1 MTGDSDSKSV
11 RDTDATGEF
20 FSVGAPLH
28 AVKAGYIHRRADDLL
43 YEAVTAG
50 RYAHVLAPNR
60 TGKSSLIAAVSA
72 RVESANIRVA
82 TLDLKQIAPKESDTD
97 VGRWFYNLAYRL
109 LRQLRIRM
117 ELQEWWQDKA
127 LLTNRQRLL
136 EFYSEIILPRLDGNI
151 VVFVDSLMA
160 IEGPKFAPPLLASI
174 RAAHDARIMD
184 PDFQR
189 LTFVLVGE
197 CDPVDLVDDPLQSPF
212 NVSQAINLRDFE
224 RDKLDLFATELNL
237 SPDDAQ
243 KALDRVYYWTSGH
256 PYLSQKLARAISRA
270 TITGDLV
277 ESIDK
282 LVVQQM
288 SGRAATR
295 NEPHLSH
302 LHNTLLASPEPDAVL
317 NLYGRIRKGV
327 NVATDLGQSAQRRL
341 LSQGMVVLDEHGSLQ
356 PRNRIY
362 EMVFTARW
370 ANENLPSH
378 WRVVAYVAAGILL
391 MLAVP
396 FWYTQLLP
404 NPYVRVLTATET
416 TLDSA
421 QETWLN
427 LRSFPGHTES
437 ADAVFRQYLLTR
449 AAASDSE
456 PEILRIAA
464 MADAVDGEAKLGSQL
479 TADFWDRRVV
489 TALRDE
495 DRDGAL
501 LAAIRSFETST
512 RARRN
517 RAAMLV
523 SSDYPL
529 LLDTLQ
535 ADGNVP
541 VRFDSVNQVLSRVD
555 DANVTQWA
563 VESGSIE
570 ASPDRELRALDIEPL
585 VRRVAVGSEGAANR
599 IGLTLRISH
608 QRFDDL
614 FIRLT
619 APSGKSVT
627 INPPVRRASTN
638 DEIRIP
644 GGQLRALVGE
654 SLDGTWSLSIRD
666 QAPGVGGHLVGWNLT
681 LNGQGL
687 PENFQRGLNIPNP
700 LEVPASS
707 VWVDPGNRYAT
718 ARAPSGDS
726 VRVWDLAF
734 GKPLGAVAVSANE
747 QLVGLDLAG
756 QTIVTATPSA
766 VHVWEV
772 ATGRLLHTL
781 DIDTGADSLR
791 VLPDEG
797 LLSVRRV
804 NEDQTTF
811 ETWSLGTGKRLHR
824 LELDVQPLLDAVSA
838 DGRRV
843 AIADADRAVR
853 VWDMPSE
860 DLLAQFNLS
869 FEPGSLDVS
878 YDGSHVGVVY
888 RGAGVAQYQVASP
901 GRPVFE
907 EFGDGDW
914 RFAFSPAGNLSLSG
928 HAGIGYQVRR
938 SVDGAPT
945 GPMLGFGGA
954 DSPGVLAFSD
964 DERSVVTPWGSNG
977 ARVWTMPLVADETLV
992 EARQRVSPGLDGPM
1006 VVLPGGER
1014 LLSADASGLLHVIDV
1029 VDGRVQLTGSED
1041 ISYIGHSDA
1050 IRHVAVSD
1058 DGRMAASLGDDDEVR
1073 FWDLASGLPSSA
1085 VLSIPAAQVTAMQF
1099 SPAGRQLAVLT
1110 AGSLVLVDTASAE
1123 IVDTVEFLEPQLSLE
1138 FRDDQSLFTGSAG
1151 GNLLEVTS
1159 VGADSWTSRPLWR
1172 GTASIAHL
1180 ALSRDGQQ
1188 LVIAD
1193 GDARLLLFDLATSR
1207 LVGDALPLPG
1217 PVTSMTFAQAG
1228 PDLYAKTQRWVHRLS
1243 STADGLLWR
1252 DALLVP
1258 RIAGNAPPLA
1268 VRGDSF
1274 VLPTVYDGEFE
1285 LTSFRYS
1292 GRRDSGLFGNRDEL
1306 LAEWRARFSLDD
1318 APREPPIQRQGL

>member
-1 MTGDSDSKSV
+1 MTGDSDSKPV

-28 AVKAGYIHRRADDLL
+28 AVRAGYIPRRADDLL
-43 YEAVTAG
+43 FEAVTAG

-117 ELQEWWQDKA
+117 DLQEWWQDKA
-127 LLTNRQRLL
+127 LLTNRQRLF
-136 EFYSEIILPRLDGNI
+136 EFYAEIILPQIDGNI

-160 IEGPKFAPPLLASI
+160 IEGPKFAPPLLASV
-174 RAAHDARIMD
+174 RAAHDARVMD

-197 CDPVDLVDDPLQSPF
+197 CDPVDLIDDPMQSPF
-212 NVSQAINLRDFE
+212 NVSQAINLRDFD
-224 RDKLDLFATELNL
+224 RNQLDLFATELNL
-237 SPDDAQ
+237 AAEDA
-243 KALDRVYYWTSGH
+243 KLALDRVYHWTNGQ
-256 PYLSQKLARAISRA
+256 PYLSQKLARAISR
-270 TITGDLV
+270 TTFTEDLN
-277 ESIDK
+277 EAIDK

-302 LHNTLLASPEPDAVL
+302 LHATLLASPQPDAVL

-327 NVATDLGQSAQRRL
+327 DVATDLGQSAQRRL
-341 LSQGMVVLDEHGSLQ
+341 LSQGLVVLDEHGSLQ

-378 WRVVAYVAAGILL
+378 WRVVAYVVAAILM

-416 TLDSA
+416 TLEDA
-421 QETWLN
+421 QQTWLN
-427 LRSFPGHTES
+427 LRSFPGHTDS
-437 ADAVFRQYLLTR
+437 ADAVFRQFLITR
-449 AAASDSE
+449 AAASAEE
-456 PEILRIAA
+456 PDILRIAA
-464 MADAVDGEAKLGSQL
+464 LADAVDSEAMLGSQL
-479 TADFWDRRVV
+479 IANFWDRRVV
-489 TALRDE
+489 GALRTE

-512 RARRN
+512 RSRRN

-535 ADGNVP
+535 ADGDVP
-541 VRFDSVNQVLSRVD
+541 LRFDPVNQVLSRVD
-555 DANVTQWA
+555 KAIVEQWA
-563 VESGSIE
+563 LDGGEVM
-570 ASPDRELRALDIEPL
+570 ASPDRELRALDIDPL
-585 VRRVAVGSEGAANR
+585 VRRVAVGSEGDVSR

-627 INPPVRRASTN
+627 IDPPVRRASTN
-638 DEIRIP
+638 DVIRIP
-644 GGQLRALVGE
+644 GRQLRPLVGE
-654 SLDGTWSLSIRD
+654 ALDGTWSLSIRD
-666 QAPGVGGHLVGWNLT
+666 QSPGVGGHLVGWNLT

-687 PENFQRGLNIPNP
+687 PEDFQRGLNIPNP
-700 LEVPASS
+700 LEVPATA
-707 VWVDPGNRYAT
+707 VWVDAGNRYAT
-718 ARAPSGDS
+718 ARAASGDS
-726 VRVWDLAF
+726 VRIWDLAF
-734 GKPLGAVAVSANE
+734 GKPLGAVAVAANE
-747 QLVGLDLAG
+747 QPVGLDTAG
-756 QTIVTATPSA
+756 LRIVTATASV

-772 ATGRLLHTL
+772 ASGRLLNSL
-781 DIDTGADSLR
+781 PIDTGADSLR

-804 NEDQTTF
+804 SEEQTTF
-811 ETWSLGTGKRLHR
+811 ETWSLADGKRLSQ
-824 LELDVQPLLDAVSA
+824 LELDIVPLLDAVSA

-843 AIADADRAVR
+843 AVADADRGVR
-853 VWDMPSE
+853 VWDMQSE
-860 DLLAQFNLS
+860 ELLAQFNLAY
-869 FEPGSLDVS
+869 EPGSLDVS
-878 YDGSHVGVVY
+878 YDGSHVGVVFSG
-888 RGAGVAQYQVASP
+888 RGVAQYRVAAP
-901 GRPVFE
+901 DRPVFE

-938 SVDGAPT
+938 SLDGAPT
-945 GPMLGFGGA
+945 GPMLGFGGE
-954 DSPGVLAFSD
+954 DSPGLLAFSD
-964 DERSVVTPWGSNG
+964 DERHIVTPWGSNG
-977 ARVWTMPLVADETLV
+977 ARVWTMPLVADETPA
-992 EARQRVSPGLDGPM
+992 EARRLVSTGLDGPLY
-1006 VVLPGGER
+1006 VLPGGER
-1014 LLSADASGLLHVIDV
+1014 LLSADASGLLHVLDV
-1029 VDGRVQLTGSED
+1029 VDGRVMPDASED
-1041 ISYIGHSDA
+1041 LNYIGHSDA
-1050 IRHVAVSD
+1050 IRRVAVSA

-1073 FWDLASGLPSSA
+1073 FWDLDSGLPSSA
-1085 VLSIPAAQVTAMQF
+1085 ALSIPAAQVTAMQF

-1110 AGSLVLVDTASAE
+1110 AGSLVIVDSEAADV
-1123 IVDTVEFLEPQLSLE
+1123 VDTVEFLEPQISLE
-1138 FRDDQSLFTGSAG
+1138 YRDDASLFTGSVSG
-1151 GNLLEVTS
+1151 TLLEVTS
-1159 VGADSWTSRPLWR
+1159 TAAESWVSRPLWR
-1172 GTASIAHL
+1172 GSASLEHL
-1180 ALSRDGQQ
+1180 ELSGDGQQ

-1193 GDARLLLFDLATSR
+1193 GDARLQLFDLASSR
-1207 LVGDALPLPG
+1207 LVGEALPLPG
-1217 PVTSMTFAQAG
+1217 PVTSMTFARSG

-1243 STADGLLWR
+1243 TTADGLLWR

-1258 RIAGNAPPLA
+1258 RIAGNAAPLA
-1268 VRGDSF
+1268 AHGDSF
-1274 VLPTVYDGEFE
+1274 ILPTVFDGEFE
-1285 LTSFRYS
+1285 LTNFRYS
-1292 GRRDSGLFGNRDEL
+1292 GAQGSGLFGNREEL
-1306 LAEWRARFSLDD
+1306 LAEWRSRFSLEDTVQ
-1318 APREPPIQRQGL
+1318 EPPILRQGL